1 MYQRIR
7 YFLKAAEL
15 ENFSLAAQELFL
27 SPQGLTKQIGVL
39 ESELGGQL
47 FLRSRRGAELTPF
60 GKYAQQRLGS
70 VVADFEKAVSD
81 VRSHAGDARESITVG
96 IFSALPRETL
106 VLPFVSYLLASYPER
121 QIQLEMVELSAG
133 LQKFRSGKLDF
144 LLTNTHE
151 EDDLAGFER
160 LDFGSYDAK
169 VVVSLLHPWAI
180 RESVGVEDMQK
191 EVFIKMKI
199 EEDHYTVPVEES
211 FYRNVPCKRV
221 LEANNFETMMVLLG
235 QGAGFAIFPLAFTNM
250 DRAQI
255 KAFDYPGRP
264 LRYTTSLLYDPHNP
278 VKDMDRIV
286 EELRDN
292 LKYI

>member
-121 QIQLEMVELSAG
+121 QIQLEMTELSAG
-133 LQKFRSGKLDF
+133 LLKFRSGKLDF

-151 EDDLAGFER
+151 EDDLTGFER

-180 RESVGVEDMQK
+180 KDSVGVEDMQK

-199 EEDHYTVPVEES
+199 EEDHYTVPAEKS
-211 FYRNVPCKRV
+211 FYRNVPCKKV

-255 KAFDYPGRP
+255 KAFAYPGQP

-278 VKDMDRIV
+278 VKDMGRIV